1 MMKPNYWRWGPG
13 YFSGYLTE
21 RNDKIKP
28 LSKDVKEEETPLQIL
43 KRWYSWG
50 EIDDEEFARRKK
62 DLESLNKKME
72 V

>member
-1 MMKPNYWRWGPG
+1 MMNSNCWWWEPG
-13 YFSGYLTE
+13 YFSGYLE
-21 RNDKIKP
+21 GRIDKIKRS
-28 LSKDVKEEETPLQIL
+28 SKDVREGETPLEIL

-72 V
+72 L